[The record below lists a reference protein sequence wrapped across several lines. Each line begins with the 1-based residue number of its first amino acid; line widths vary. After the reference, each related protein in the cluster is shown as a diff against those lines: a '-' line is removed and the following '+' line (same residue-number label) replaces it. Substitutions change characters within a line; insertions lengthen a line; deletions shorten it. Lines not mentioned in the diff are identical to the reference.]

1 MALPASGVL
10 GDTSSGHTNAEFAVE
25 IEDFRDFVAQLPGGA
40 ARAALTISGGAVV
53 PGDGVGGGHFTVDT
67 EGAAG
72 TDDLASVTA
81 TYYTEGQLI
90 RLYAAS
96 TSRLVTLKHGTGNLS
111 MLDGADLTLYELEQW
126 IEFQLRSTTWVE
138 TQRYYPPD
146 TRSAT
151 AITSGTAQEFTALPA
166 WLEEFD
172 LIFIGMSTN
181 GTSVP
186 IVQLGRSGG
195 YEATNYYGSVGGSYE
210 TADDAQH
217 STGFALAAANAA
229 ARIYHGRLTFT
240 LADRATNT
248 WVVTGGVGQ
257 SNAAGAH
264 FVAGHK
270 ALSATLDRVRVTTV
284 GGSDTFDST
293 FASPLFVIKMKR
305 PAL

>member
-1 MALPASGVL
+1 MALPAAAYLSNSARTV
-10 GDTSSGHTNAEFAVE
+10 AEMKTAM
-25 IEDFRDFVAQLPGGA
+25 EDQRDATAQLPGA
-40 ARAALTISGGAVV
+40 TARTELTISGGAIV
-53 PGDGVGGGHFTVDT
+53 PPDGAGGGVHTVDT
-67 EGAAG
+67 EGNAA
-72 TDDLASVTA
+72 TDDLASIT
-81 TYYTEGQLI
+81 TTNCWDGMLI
-90 RLYAAS
+90 RLHAENV
-96 TSRLVTLKHGTGNLS
+96 SRLVTLKHGTGNLT

-126 IEFQLRSTTWVE
+126 IEFQLRSSTWVE

-186 IVQLGRSGG
+186 IVQLGDSGG

>member
-1 MALPASGVL
+1 MAGLPAQGYISDSARTVAEQKTAMEDVRDTAAQML
-10 GDTSSGHTNAEFAVE
+10 GGT
-25 IEDFRDFVAQLPGGA
+25 
-40 ARAALTISGGAVV
+40 ARSELTISGGAIV
-53 PGDGVGGGHFTVDT
+53 PPDGSGGGIHTVDT
-67 EGAAG
+67 EGNAA
-72 TDDLASVTA
+72 TDDLASIT
-81 TYYTEGQLI
+81 TTNCWDGMLI
-90 RLYAAS
+90 RLSAENTA
-96 TSRLVTLKHGTGNLS
+96 RVVTLKHGTGNLS

-126 IEFQLRSTTWVE
+126 IEFQLRSSTWVE
-138 TQRYYPPD
+138 TKRYYPPD
-146 TRSAT
+146 VRSAT
-151 AITSGTAQEFTALPA
+151 AITSGTAQEFTSLPA

-172 LIFIGMSTN
+172 LIFVGLSTN
-181 GTSVP
+181 GTAVP

-210 TADDAQH
+210 TADDALH
-217 STGFALAAANAA
+217 STGFALAAANSA

-240 LADRATNT
+240 LADKATNT

-293 FASPLFVIKMKR
+293 FASPLFIIKVKR
-305 PAL
+305 PNL